1 LLATARILIGATY
14 AASDTATQDPN
25 RHDPEF
31 SDPVRVDFLE
41 HSRLNYERPEHD

>member
-31 SDPVRVDFLE
+31 SDPVRVVFLGHGRLKDERTE
-41 HSRLNYERPEHD
+41 HE